1 MDEIRVA
8 IIDDHAIVRQGLR
21 AMIDREPDLQVVGEA
36 PSARL
41 APAMLDRTRP
51 RVVLLDLRLTAGS
64 ECDGL
69 SLCATIT
76 QRYPDIRVLV
86 LTSSADEW
94 LILESIKQGA
104 KGFVVKDVDL
114 TELVRA
120 IRAVHRGESAF
131 DSRSAGVVVRWM
143 HGSQRTGGP
152 AASDIT
158 PREREILVLLARGL
172 SNVAIGQRLYISA
185 ATVKFHVGNVM
196 AEAGRAAPRRGRVRG
211 QQARPDL
218 TGSWP
223 GSDRLLAGPGSAHAE
238 PGHLPPRLLRPSP
251 PLLLSGVAAGA
262 LSILACGLMLRAQN
276 PVPGSAPAEPGTG
289 YRAPVTG
296 HRSPGTGHS
305 RVVTALT
312 SV

>member
-1 MDEIRVA
+1 MNEIRVA

-36 PSARL
+36 ASARL
-41 APAMLDRTRP
+41 APAMLERTQP
-51 RVVLLDLRLTAGS
+51 AVVLLDLRLTAGS

-143 HGSQRTGGP
+143 HGSQRPGVR
-152 AASDIT
+152 
-158 PREREILVLLARGL
+158 PRATSRRE
-172 SNVAIGQRLYISA
+172 S
-185 ATVKFHVGNVM
+185 
-196 AEAGRAAPRRGRVRG
+196 GR
-211 QQARPDL
+211 
-218 TGSWP
+218 SW
-223 GSDRLLAGPGSAHAE
+223 SCSLAG
-238 PGHLPPRLLRPSP
+238 
-251 PLLLSGVAAGA
+251 
-262 LSILACGLMLRAQN
+262 
-276 PVPGSAPAEPGTG
+276 
-289 YRAPVTG
+289 
-296 HRSPGTGHS
+296 
-305 RVVTALT
+305 
-312 SV
+312 

>member
-41 APAMLDRTRP
+41 APAMLDQTRP

-120 IRAVHRGESAF
+120 IRAVHRGRAPSTPAAPG
-131 DSRSAGVVVRWM
+131 SSSAGCTAASVP
-143 HGSQRTGGP
+143 GSGRERHHAARAGDPGP
-152 AASDIT
+152 ARSRAEQRRDRAAPVHLRGDGEV
-158 PREREILVLLARGL
+158 PRRQRHAPSSAR
-172 SNVAIGQRLYISA
+172 A
-185 ATVKFHVGNVM
+185 
-196 AEAGRAAPRRGRVRG
+196 AAPRRCT
-211 QQARPDL
+211 RPA
-218 TGSWP
+218 S
-223 GSDRLLAGPGSAHAE
+223 SA
-238 PGHLPPRLLRPSP
+238 
-251 PLLLSGVAAGA
+251 
-262 LSILACGLMLRAQN
+262 
-276 PVPGSAPAEPGTG
+276 
-289 YRAPVTG
+289 
-296 HRSPGTGHS
+296 
-305 RVVTALT
+305 
-312 SV
+312 